1 VIVLIVGE
9 RETNDDIVE
18 EWRIVGKRRARKI
31 GSNRKF
37 ELVAAWP
44 IGITFEKGLVCA
56 PAIVGDRSRDEMSAI
71 LQREKLD

>member
-1 VIVLIVGE
+1 VIVLILGE

-44 IGITFEKGLVCA
+44 IRIAIEKGLVCTSV
-56 PAIVGDRSRDEMSAI
+56 IVGDRSRDKMSAI
-71 LQREKLD
+71 LQRKKLD

>member
-1 VIVLIVGE
+1 MIVLIVGK

-31 GSNRKF
+31 GSKRKF

-44 IGITFEKGLVCA
+44 KRITFEKGLICA

-71 LQREKLD
+71 LQ